1 MIRLLSPKRWRHLL
15 AVGLLLASPFIMFW
29 RIWWP
34 DPALRQVI
42 AYGDFVEQHYLMR
55 VFVARELSHGR
66 LPLWDPYTFGGQPAV
81 AATLF
86 QVFYPLGLWQV
97 LLPDPLPFLALE
109 LEVLFHLGL
118 AGLFTYMFVHR
129 LTKSSGAGLIAGLA
143 FGLGGWITSYPMQQ
157 INILETA
164 VWLPLGLWLME
175 GAVERRSLAGL
186 FLAGTAMGISL
197 LAGHPQTTLYM
208 AYLAG
213 AYLLFRGLGR
223 RTGWRFI
230 AAGALVMLA
239 GALGISAAQWLP
251 GLEMHR
257 MSPRAGLTYADIS
270 HGFRW
275 QDLLGIL
282 RARPGEWSPLYV
294 GLLPL
299 VLALAGAAGKRRRQ
313 AVFWGA
319 VALLALLLS
328 LGGNGPLFPVAYRI
342 LPGFHLFRDQERLA
356 YLVSFALAV
365 LAGWG
370 YTALAGRWPMVRR
383 ALPALLVLAAVDLYL
398 AHDRV
403 NLQAPPPAGYFPVTP
418 AVAHLRSD
426 PDANWRVSS
435 EGLLPADGNAG
446 LLFEIRDVVGNG
458 PLHLAAYDAFIEMVP
473 EFRWWRMLNVRYI
486 LTQRELGHGGLLLV
500 VDEGGR
506 RLYQTFL
513 GAQPAWLV
521 HNYRLAPD
529 QNTAIHLT
537 AVEELDPWTTAV
549 LEQAP
554 DPPPAPAAGPESIAF
569 RHFGSRR
576 IVLDVQV
583 SAPAVLVLSEI
594 AYPGWSVRVNG
605 RPAQPL
611 RACGI
616 LRAVALPAGTWRVE
630 WVYVPRAVY
639 AGMGISLLTLL
650 GTAGIVGMR
659 GRKK

>member
-1 MIRLLSPKRWRHLL
+1 MFRSLSSKRWRHLL
-15 AVGLLLASPFIMFW
+15 AAGLLLALPFAMFW

-34 DPALRQVI
+34 APNLRQVI
-42 AYGDFVEQHYLMR
+42 TYGDFVEQHYLMR

-97 LLPDPLPFLALE
+97 LLPRPLPFLALE

-118 AGLFTYMFVHR
+118 AGLFTYMFVYR
-129 LTKSSGAGLIAGLA
+129 LTRSAGAGLIAGLA
-143 FGLGGWITSYPMQQ
+143 FGLGGWLTSYPMQQ

-164 VWLPLGLWLME
+164 IWLPLGLWLME
-175 GAVERRSLAGL
+175 GAVERRSLAGV
-186 FLAGTAMGISL
+186 FLAGAAMGISL

-213 AYLLFRGLGR
+213 AYFLFRAMGR
-223 RTGWRFI
+223 RADWRFI
-230 AAGALVMLA
+230 MAGALVMVA
-239 GALGISAAQWLP
+239 GALGISTAQWLP

-257 MSPRAGLTYADIS
+257 MSPRAGLAYADIS
-270 HGFRW
+270 HGFQW
-275 QDLLGIL
+275 QDMLDIL

-299 VLALAGAAGKRRRQ
+299 GLALAGAAAKRRGQ
-313 AVFWGA
+313 AVFWGV
-319 VALLALLLS
+319 VALAALLLS
-328 LGGNGPLFPVAYRI
+328 LGGNGPLFPIAYRI
-342 LPGFHLFRDQERLA
+342 LPGFNLFRDQERLA
-356 YLVSFALAV
+356 YLVSFSLAV

-370 YTALAGRWPMVRR
+370 YTAVAGRWPMVRR
-383 ALPALLVLAAVDLYL
+383 ALPALLALAAVDLYR
-398 AHDRV
+398 AHGGV
-403 NLQAPPPAGYFPVTP
+403 NLQDPPPGGYFPVTP
-418 AVAHLRSD
+418 AVTHLLSD
-426 PDANWRVSS
+426 PDENWRVSS

-458 PLHLAAYDAFIEMVP
+458 PLHLAAYDAFIETVP

-486 LTQRELGHGGLLLV
+486 LTQRELSHGGLLLV
-500 VDEGGR
+500 VDEGDR

-513 GAQPAWLV
+513 GAQPAWIV
-521 HNYRLAPD
+521 HDYRLAQD
-529 QNTAIHLT
+529 QSAAIQLT
-537 AVEELDPWTTAV
+537 AEDGLAPWATAV

-554 DPPPAPAAGPESIAF
+554 DPPPAPATGPESIAF
-569 RHFGSRR
+569 RHFGPQR

-583 SAPAVLVLSEI
+583 SAPAILVLSEI
-594 AYPGWSVRVNG
+594 AYPGWGVWVNG

-611 RACGI
+611 RVYGI
-616 LRAVALPAGTWRVE
+616 LRAVALPAGVWRVE
-630 WVYVPRAVY
+630 WVYAPHTIY

-650 GTAGIVGMR
+650 GIAGIVGVE